1 MSVNGRE
8 VKKSSHGIIIWG
20 VNLLLNLQKR
30 GLEFHGLL
38 GILVEKK
45 KGVSIILWN
54 RIQFIKA

>member
-38 GILVEKK
+38 GILGEKK